1 MHKKRTRAQA
11 HGLRQRRRAEL
22 LARCLQWRQQA
33 ELLAKCLQWYVD
45 NDDTNDTE
53 DNKPWLEGKQA
64 AVAALQCMP
73 AVTNAEDSN
82 G

>member
-1 MHKKRTRAQA
+1 MR
-11 HGLRQRRRAEL
+11 
-22 LARCLQWRQQA
+22 WRQQA

-64 AVAALQCMP
+64 AVAALQQMP
-73 AVTNAEDSN
+73 SGVNSEDHN

>member
-1 MHKKRTRAQA
+1 M
-11 HGLRQRRRAEL
+11 
-22 LARCLQWRQQA
+22 
-33 ELLAKCLQWYVD
+33 LAKCLQWYVD

-64 AVAALQCMP
+64 AVEALRGMP
-73 AVTNAEDSN
+73 PVTHSEDSN

>member
-1 MHKKRTRAQA
+1 MPSQLTRAQA
-11 HGLRQRRRAEL
+11 QAVRWQS
-22 LARCLQWRQQA
+22 QA

-64 AVAALQCMP
+64 AVEALKGMP
-73 AVTNAEDSN
+73 VTEHEHETSN
-82 G
+82 DTGGR